1 MYYNPIVPLK
11 KRQGNKLP
19 PVNNQDTRTVPDRES
34 MLYSYQNSVESSYVG
49 DIRHYVAKFGEYL
62 KTKNKTYDLA
72 KNEYVEFPIRYAAPN
87 LAFSD
92 DKGITGVAKEAS
104 IKDRLILPV
113 ISYYMTSME
122 RDEKR
127 AIDPS
132 VRYFFKP
139 DKNDPSRVWTTTAPR
154 ATNYKFQVDVWT
166 ETREAFYQ
174 LMTAFQLDFN
184 PYSYLTDIYSYHDET
199 QKSFYIP
206 YARMTLQSFTDNS
219 NFVPGTD
226 RRVVRGT
233 LQITVE
239 GFLTQPPKN
248 VPYVFDT
255 TFELNVLAGTLPP
268 VFQPNTWA
276 SSNTIITAESSEVTG
291 ALAMLTNSTVS
302 SVFGRTGEVIA
313 DTGDYNSDQITIDE
327 GIAGVVAPGATLDTA
342 LTNLAN
348 LVTNNSFT
356 IMLAQNMTAGTLFKI
371 VNNQAYAVTSLDSI
385 LPSIDGIILV
395 SGLAGNVTTAGR
407 EVNIAYV
414 TTTIPWLSD
423 TTLYL
428 SQTGGLTATV
438 PSALA
443 GDKYSVIVGKSLS
456 GTTSFI
462 FKPSSVMKLF

>member
-1 MYYNPIVPLK
+1 
-11 KRQGNKLP
+11 
-19 PVNNQDTRTVPDRES
+19 
-34 MLYSYQNSVESSYVG
+34 
-49 DIRHYVAKFGEYL
+49 
-62 KTKNKTYDLA
+62 
-72 KNEYVEFPIRYAAPN
+72 
-87 LAFSD
+87 
-92 DKGITGVAKEAS
+92 
-104 IKDRLILPV
+104 
-113 ISYYMTSME
+113 
-122 RDEKR
+122 
-127 AIDPS
+127 
-132 VRYFFKP
+132 
-139 DKNDPSRVWTTTAPR
+139 
-154 ATNYKFQVDVWT
+154 
-166 ETREAFYQ
+166 
-174 LMTAFQLDFN
+174 
-184 PYSYLTDIYSYHDET
+184 
-199 QKSFYIP
+199 
-206 YARMTLQSFTDNS
+206 
-219 NFVPGTD
+219 
-226 RRVVRGT
+226 
-233 LQITVE
+233 
-239 GFLTQPPKN
+239 
-248 VPYVFDT
+248 
-255 TFELNVLAGTLPP
+255 
-268 VFQPNTWA
+268 
-276 SSNTIITAESSEVTG
+276 
-291 ALAMLTNSTVS
+291 MLTNSTVS

-462 FKPSSVMKLF
+462 FKPTSSCTSR